1 MLTVSTGRPFS
12 LPLQPHRT
20 TTIATMD
27 MAADKSRIFL
37 LSLLINANGLAR
49 LRLFSAK
56 LRIFLLTDHRSRL
69 LRGLAVVFQALW
81 TVAGFF

>member
-1 MLTVSTGRPFS
+1 
-12 LPLQPHRT
+12 
-20 TTIATMD
+20 MD

-37 LSLLINANGLAR
+37 LSLLINATGLAR

-69 LRGLAVVFQALW
+69 LRGLAVVFQALG

>member
-1 MLTVSTGRPFS
+1 
-12 LPLQPHRT
+12 
-20 TTIATMD
+20 MD

-81 TVAGFF
+81 TVAEFF

>member
-1 MLTVSTGRPFS
+1 
-12 LPLQPHRT
+12 
-20 TTIATMD
+20 MD

-49 LRLFSAK
+49 PRLFSAK

-69 LRGLAVVFQALW
+69 LRGLAVVFQAL
-81 TVAGFF
+81 

>member
-1 MLTVSTGRPFS
+1 
-12 LPLQPHRT
+12 
-20 TTIATMD
+20 MD

-56 LRIFLLTDHRSRL
+56 LRIFLLTDHRSHL
-69 LRGLAVVFQALW
+69 LRGWAVVFQALW

>member
-1 MLTVSTGRPFS
+1 
-12 LPLQPHRT
+12 
-20 TTIATMD
+20 MD

-69 LRGLAVVFQALW
+69 LRGLAVVFQTLW

>member
-1 MLTVSTGRPFS
+1 
-12 LPLQPHRT
+12 
-20 TTIATMD
+20 MD

-69 LRGLAVVFQALW
+69 LRGLAVVFHRATASNYGRGKDFTKVIL
-81 TVAGFF
+81 